1 MFVTRMIGAAALLVL
16 STGLVA
22 AAPAAVKSSAKVR
35 AGPGP
40 KYPVVAT
47 LPRGA
52 VVDVQGCA
60 RAWCRVEQGYVA
72 RSVLRLAGTPPAVV
86 AAPGYVED
94 YYEGPTY
101 FGDDYYPGYAYGP
114 GVGVYVS
121 PGHHR
126 PGGPGWAGRPP
137 RGPGWDG
144 NPPQSPGVNPGI
156 KPKGAFGQVGRPGGF
171 AGGAPGGFAGGAP
184 GGFRGGAVGG
194 FRGGAGGSFGGGAGG
209 GFSGGGRG
217 GGGTVGAAPAG
228 GAIGGGG
235 KK

>member
-35 AGPGP
+35 TGPGP

-52 VVDVQGCA
+52 VVDVQGCT
-60 RAWCRVEQGYVA
+60 RAWCRLEQGYVA
-72 RSVLRLAGTPPAVV
+72 RSVLRLAGTPPAVA

-94 YYEGPTY
+94 DYEGPTY

-121 PGHHR
+121 PGWRHGRHWRHGQHR

-137 RGPGWDG
+137 RGPGWAG

-156 KPKGAFGQVGRPGGF
+156 KPKGAFGEVGPG
-171 AGGAPGGFAGGAP
+171 GGFAGGAP
-184 GGFRGGAVGG
+184 GGFRGGAAGG
-194 FRGGAGGSFGGGAGG
+194 FRGGAPG
-209 GFSGGGRG
+209 GFSGGGRA

-228 GAIGGGG
+228 GGIGGGGG